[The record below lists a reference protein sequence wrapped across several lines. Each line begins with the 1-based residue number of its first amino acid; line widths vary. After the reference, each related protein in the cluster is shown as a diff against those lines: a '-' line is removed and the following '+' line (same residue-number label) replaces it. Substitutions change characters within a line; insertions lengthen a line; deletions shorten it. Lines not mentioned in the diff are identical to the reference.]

1 MKAQAPEVQSNTALA
16 ARLEDG
22 VSADIWFED
31 FNGTEHALNAQIEDA
46 QSAMIEAATLLRGEP
61 AKAQEIEDEQPDNPI
76 ENLIAFGPENSVPD
90 CGCNL
95 PFSMRDFHKALAD
108 RLENATREDIWYD
121 YEEFRDAGYAV
132 RVEGAKQAM
141 HEAAAIL
148 RGEPAKAPGSVDT
161 SVCPKCGSFEIEGEA
176 VEIENS
182 YADQSV
188 SCVVCDASWIDTYTA
203 TSREILDHGTGAK
216 E

>member
-1 MKAQAPEVQSNTALA
+1 MLKTRSQIKEALEVLQDEAWERGINIEFAEVLKMLEGEEPQTETPAYTLFRHITDGGAEYLTDNHMFADAKIVIRLDGGAELVTCEGMKARAPEVQSNTALA

-31 FNGTEHALNAQIEDA
+31 FYGTEHALNAQIERT
-46 QSAMIEAATLLRGEP
+46 QNAMI
-61 AKAQEIEDEQPDNPI
+61 
-76 ENLIAFGPENSVPD
+76 
-90 CGCNL
+90 
-95 PFSMRDFHKALAD
+95 
-108 RLENATREDIWYD
+108 
-121 YEEFRDAGYAV
+121 
-132 RVEGAKQAM
+132 
-141 HEAAAIL
+141 EAAAIL

-203 TSREILDHGTGAK
+203 TSREILDHRTGAK